1 MPPDCHVFPT
11 EVFETVI
18 DQASDRPR
26 SLWAISLTC
35 RDFLPRARYHL
46 FYHIRISSKE
56 QMFSI
61 PVFLHERPWLLPLVR
76 YITIAPE
83 SPEDGLLP
91 GRLFEVIPVPL
102 FTQLPNLRGLRLTN
116 YYSEGEGV
124 SLSRI
129 ALSALRIYS
138 APVRHVELFG
148 VAFSSVHDLM
158 RHLSGF
164 SNLSRLTCRHV
175 RLKKDEVPPRADV
188 LSHYNLELTHLNVDV
203 SPPTYLTS
211 PTTIA
216 DAKSC
221 GLVIDR
227 WVSPSFG
234 GYIDICQSYLA

>member
-1 MPPDCHVFPT
+1 MPPDCNRLPT

-18 DQASDRPR
+18 DQASDQPR
-26 SLWAISLTC
+26 SLRAISLTC
-35 RDFLPRARYHL
+35 RIFLPRARYHL
-46 FYHIRISSKE
+46 FHRIHIESKE

-76 YITIAPE
+76 YITIKREIPN
-83 SPEDGLLP
+83 SVSH
-91 GRLFEVIPVPL
+91 RLFEVIPVAL
-102 FTQLPNLRGLRLTN
+102 FTQLPNLYGLCLMDSYPEN
-116 YYSEGEGV
+116 GGV

-138 APVRHVELFG
+138 TLVRHVELLG
-148 VAFSSVHDLM
+148 VAFSTMHDLM

-175 RLKKDEVPPRADV
+175 RFKKGGVPPRADV
-188 LSHYNLELTHLNVDV
+188 LSHYNLELTHLDVDV

-221 GLVIDR
+221 GLVIDGS
-227 WVSPSFG
+227 VSPSFG